1 MTASVAIDIQLNPQA
16 GALGPAT
23 LLVATSSVADPQPGP
38 WSWIW
43 DFVEAVD
50 NRTMVSVTTTT
61 TAVGPSQYRY
71 LYNQDLQT
79 PSSLVHSATIKDGT
93 TVRITVRLLN
103 DNGQQIDTGTTNIP
117 WQASIQSHFDMM
129 RIVAGAQG
137 QGGFGAQDRTDLQSI
152 LAAVYRTW
160 RGA

>member
-1 MTASVAIDIQLNPQA
+1 VAIEIKLNPEV

-43 DFVEAVD
+43 DFIETVD

-79 PSSLVHSATIKDGT
+79 PSQLATSFTIKDGT
-93 TVRITVRLLN
+93 SVRVNVRLLN
-103 DNGQQIDTGTTNIP
+103 DNGQQIDTGTNLFP
-117 WQASIQSHFDMM
+117 WQTSIQQHFDMM
-129 RIVAGAQG
+129 RIVASG
-137 QGGFGAQDRTDLQSI
+137 QATGGFTQADRDKLDQV

-160 RGA
+160 PSA